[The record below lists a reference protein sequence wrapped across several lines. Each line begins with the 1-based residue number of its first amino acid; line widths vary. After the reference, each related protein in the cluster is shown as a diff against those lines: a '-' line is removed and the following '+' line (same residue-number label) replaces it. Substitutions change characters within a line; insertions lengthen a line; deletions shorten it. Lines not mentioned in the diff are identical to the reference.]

1 MCDASFL
8 LPAELNDFREWKWK
22 DPTERGGEGERER
35 EATLISMHS
44 VSIAEAFEAAAVA

>member
-35 EATLISMHS
+35 ERERGHTNKYA
-44 VSIAEAFEAAAVA
+44 